1 MVMGVLN
8 VTPDSFSDGGAWFD
22 RGRAVE
28 HGRQLVA
35 DGADVIDV
43 GGESTRPGAAPV
55 PVDEELRRVVPVVEA
70 LAPHARVSV
79 DTRKPAVAEAAIAA
93 GATILNDVSAELWPV
108 AAAHG
113 VGWIAMHMPADPS
126 VMAEHAV
133 YGDVVGEVTAYLT
146 ARAEQARAAGVQE
159 VWIDP
164 GIGFAKT
171 AAHNLSL
178 LRHLDRLVAT
188 GWPVAVGASRKS
200 FLGRLTARD
209 GVVPPP
215 SDRLEASVATAA
227 WAVAAGVALVRV
239 HDVAPVAM
247 VARLA
252 APEPDSTA
260 GLLEGTGEGEQQR
273 HGDRQTAGDQ
283 QRGGRGGQTRRQNPT
298 ATGAVR

>member
-8 VTPDSFSDGGAWFD
+8 VTPDSFSDGGAWMD
-22 RGRAVE
+22 RARAVE
-28 HGRQLVA
+28 HGLQLVA
-35 DGADVIDV
+35 DGADVVDV
-43 GGESTRPGAAPV
+43 GGESTRPGAGSV
-55 PVDEELRRVVPVVEA
+55 PVDDELRRVVPVVEA
-70 LAPHARVSV
+70 LAGHTRVSV
-79 DTRKPAVAEAAIAA
+79 DTRKAAVAEAAIAA
-93 GATILNDVSAELWPV
+93 GATIVNDVSAELWPI

-126 VMAEHAV
+126 VMADHAV
-133 YGDVVGEVTAYLT
+133 YGDVVAEVTAYLT
-146 ARAEQARAAGVQE
+146 ARAEQARAAGVAD

-164 GIGFAKT
+164 GLGFAKT

-209 GVVPPP
+209 GVIPPP

-227 WAVAAGVALVRV
+227 WAMAAGAALVRV

-247 VARLA
+247 VRRLA
-252 APEPDSTA
+252 APEPDPTA
-260 GLLEGTGEGEQQR
+260 GLAQGTAPVDQDRPNHQPGDSEQQ
-273 HGDRQTAGDQ
+273 Q
-283 QRGGRGGQTRRQNPT
+283 GGRGAQTRRQSPT